1 MMATEK
7 VSVRDLYPSASEL
20 FQPARRPTPPDRR
33 RLALAWL
40 LAGALAALVGRRILT
55 WMDRNI

>member
-7 VSVRDLYPSASEL
+7 VSVRDLY
-20 FQPARRPTPPDRR
+20 PARRPTPPDRR

-40 LAGALAALVGRRILT
+40 LAGVLTAIVGRRLLA
-55 WMDRNI
+55 WADRNL